1 MPPKLRHTHLQITP
15 MKMNRKIPIAL
26 AWLQLVVSGAVIAVV
41 LLGYVSFVGT
51 SSESGNQITISASN
65 SLRHAKESMKDANST
80 LEKIKTDVPGYVE
93 NLKRPQEVLDQLARI
108 SYSLADNL
116 NFQAPTSIEMQGI
129 KPIVVM
135 SRPLA
140 SNAASIKVTGD
151 QIMAAA
157 VSTKNVQSTLVE
169 LPKLFGD
176 LQNTLISTSEL
187 LDGLEPVINK
197 LESTVNWGT
206 AIALL
211 FAAWCFMN
219 SLTTLSLAKSLTAS
233 RSE

>member
-1 MPPKLRHTHLQITP
+1 
-15 MKMNRKIPIAL
+15 MKRTTIIL

-51 SSESGNQITISASN
+51 SSESGNQITISASK
-65 SLRHAKESMKDANST
+65 SLRHAKESMKEANST

-93 NLKRPQEVLDQLARI
+93 TLKRPQEVLDQLARI

-176 LQNTLISTSEL
+176 LQNTLISTSEV